1 MLAAAL
7 GIARTKDEDEVK
19 IGVDP
24 MKDRKPLFCIL
35 SIWWLT
41 AGHYKDFTMSHVAAM
56 EEGRGR

>member
-24 MKDRKPLFCIL
+24 MKDRKPLFCIS

>member
-7 GIARTKDEDEVK
+7 GIARTKDEDEVNLR
-19 IGVDP
+19 VDP
-24 MKDRKPLFCIL
+24 LKDCKPLFCIL

-41 AGHYKDFTMSHVAAM
+41 AGHYKDFTMSHVAAI